1 MTLTEDSNEDIST
14 NANDLF
20 LKILILGMSLS
31 ILTILCSISACFR
44 PYSCQTCNRVFQ
56 GLVFIGN
63 FLYLALVTAIR
74 FSHCGKV
81 CSGDYMH
88 HSAAEV
94 DGKIMHREGHFF
106 IVFICV
112 GWLQLAILLTVLFLM
127 MCFEKGKNSPDKER
141 D

>member
-88 HSAAEV
+88 HSAAEA
-94 DGKIMHREGHFF
+94 DGKIMHREGQFF
-106 IVFICV
+106 IVLICV